1 MLKPNIKKI
10 IDKSID
16 NIKEKNIAI
25 AFSGGIDSLSIL
37 FSCLEKNKNITCY
50 SFTLDNYVSTDF
62 SQARKFANKYGVKF
76 IPIFLPTDVNMLKKD
91 LKFLRTMGAEKKVDY
106 TCGYPMLYIYRT
118 MQEKILISG
127 LGADGHFCISKRGM
141 IHFKDDIQT
150 FRDNLFANKN
160 YAQKELNK
168 NIAKYY
174 GKESLTPYLNQ
185 EMIEEFRG
193 TTWSEINKPK
203 QKYATLKSYKNY
215 FQKIK
220 VRKHTNL
227 QLGDSR
233 IEENL
238 KQLLKTDWNKNN
250 YKSITGVFN
259 SINRGD
265 L

>member
-10 IDKSID
+10 IDKR
-16 NIKEKNIAI
+16 IKKITEENIAI

-37 FSCLEKNKNITCY
+37 FSCLEQRKNITCY
-50 SFTLDNYVSTDF
+50 SFTLDKYVSTDF
-62 SQARKFANKYGVKF
+62 SEARKFANKYNVKF
-76 IPIFLPTDVNMLKKD
+76 TPIFLPTNINTLKKD
-91 LKFLRTMGAEKKVDY
+91 LKFLNTMGAEKKVDY

-118 MQEKILISG
+118 MKEKVLISG

-141 IHFKDDIQT
+141 IHFKDKIQI
-150 FRDNLFANKN
+150 FRDNLFKNNN
-160 YAQKELNK
+160 YAQKQLNK

-174 GKESLTPYLNQ
+174 GKQSVTPYLDK
-185 EMIEEFRG
+185 EMIEEFKD

-203 QKYATLKSYKNY
+203 QKYATLKAYETY
-215 FQKIK
+215 FKKIK

-227 QLGDSR
+227 QLGDSK

-238 KQLLKTDWNKNN
+238 KQLLFSDWNKNN
-250 YKSITGVFN
+250 YKSITGIFN
-259 SINRGD
+259 SINRGQ